1 MCSASSTAQCVVL
14 MDATD
19 PITGTLR
26 IAADPLPKMQKH
38 TGRGFQHYREK
49 ISSFAINSFHSSS
62 VHHSQHTT
70 LIIHLENISR
80 LKFPAV

>member
-1 MCSASSTAQCVVL
+1 MCSARSTAQYVVL

-38 TGRGFQHYREK
+38 TGRGFQHCREK

-70 LIIHLENISR
+70 LIIHLKNTSG